1 MSMVKGEVIVVLVN
15 LLHLVMGVGSP
26 LDKVAQE
33 LAMMQETMSSVQ
45 ESLITSVSLIQGE
58 TSATRKLPQ

>member
-1 MSMVKGEVIVVLVN
+1 MVKGEVIVVLVN
-15 LLHLVMGVGSP
+15 LIHLVVGVGSP